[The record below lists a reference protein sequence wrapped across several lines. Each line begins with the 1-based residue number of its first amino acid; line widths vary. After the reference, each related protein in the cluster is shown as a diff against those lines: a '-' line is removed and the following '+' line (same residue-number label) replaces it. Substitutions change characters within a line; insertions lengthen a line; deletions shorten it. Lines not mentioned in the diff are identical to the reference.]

1 MIDRSSSSSSSSTP
15 SLVGSFSSVS
25 RLTLRFSFVRSF
37 VLHSQPGVLKQREE
51 VRGEDG
57 DGAGAKGP
65 DTDERLSAEQARA
78 RRACESDGGDGKAKE
93 ARDGVMER
101 KANPYADDAA
111 EVIKN

>member
-1 MIDRSSSSSSSSTP
+1 VIDRSVVVVVVVDAVSDR
-15 SLVGSFSSVS
+15 LVQLG
-25 RLTLRFSFVRSF
+25 LTSHFAFFVRSF
-37 VLHSQPGVLKQREE
+37 VLHSQPGVVKQREE
-51 VRGEDG
+51 ARGEDG

-65 DTDERLSAEQARA
+65 DTDEGLSAEQARA

-111 EVIKN
+111 EVVKN